1 MSMYELI
8 SAVFQEIK
16 EQTTMSDV
24 AFLPSTVG
32 AVKSSIF
39 SLAKM
44 KSDWDI
50 ELIETDKEKKVK
62 FGDSLSITVPSQY
75 WGDFSKA
82 YGISKAGKISLQH
95 LLKEAIDEEF
105 EKLRDELKPSL
116 TKFYDHD
123 DFVTLE
129 NQVGL
134 WRSFFGIVKQEKIDT
149 AVSVSNKEKD
159 IQFLITKLLKVYGKD
174 RGGLELLL
182 SALDTRRQ
190 LSTFDVFE
198 KFDYLYATKL
208 LGVYRKVR
216 IMYEGGVDMDYQFSQ
231 SIMVDSDEEELI
243 ERLDELPDS
252 KIVKNVIYPTGS
264 VFNKGFYRAFKNLIK
279 DTID

>member
-1 MSMYELI
+1 MYELI